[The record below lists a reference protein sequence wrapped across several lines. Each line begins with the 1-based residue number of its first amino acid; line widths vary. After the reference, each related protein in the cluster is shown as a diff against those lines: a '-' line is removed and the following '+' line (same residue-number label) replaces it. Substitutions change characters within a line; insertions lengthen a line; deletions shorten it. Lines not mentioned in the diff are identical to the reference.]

1 MELGCAGEEVPL
13 GREGAALE
21 KAAERG
27 ERCWEQAVAWLA
39 ACVLRALVEQLEMG
53 LCDWFQP

>member
-1 MELGCAGEEVPL
+1 MELGCAG
-13 GREGAALE
+13 GEGAALE

-53 LCDWFQP
+53 LCDWSGLY